1 MQIRAARA
9 GDAAALEAV
18 FADWGHA
25 LAPDAIAERLCEWA
39 STPLAEVLVAAVDG
53 EVVGVAAVAAS
64 PHLARPGRFARL
76 IGLAVRASH
85 RRRGIAAALLRAVE
99 EQARGWGCH
108 RVELTS
114 SRWRAEAPAFYEAM
128 GYTDRSPEQ
137 ARYVR
142 EL

>member
-1 MQIRAARA
+1 MY
-9 GDAAALEAV
+9 
-18 FADWGHA
+18 ADWDHA
-25 LAPDAIAERLCEWA
+25 LPPDAIAERLREWE

-53 EVVGVAAVAAS
+53 EVVGIAAVAAS

-76 IGLAVRASH
+76 IGLAVRESH

-99 EQARGWGCH
+99 EQARAWGCR

-128 GYTDRSPEQ
+128 GYADRSPAQ

>member
-1 MQIRAARA
+1 MIRPARA
-9 GDAAALEAV
+9 TDAAALERV
-18 FADWGHA
+18 FADWDHP
-25 LAPDAIAERLCEWA
+25 LAADAIAERLTEWEA
-39 STPLAEVLVAAVDG
+39 TPLAAVLVAESDG
-53 EVVGVAAVAAS
+53 EIVGVAAVAAS

-76 IGLAVRASH
+76 IGLAVRTSH

-99 EQARGWGCH
+99 DQARAWGCH

-114 SRWRAEAPAFYEAM
+114 SRRRAEAPPFYAAM
-128 GYTDRSPEQ
+128 GYADRSPEQ